1 MDAAGLQD
9 GTTPGTP
16 VVMVESE
23 VVRQI
28 HALATMGWGSKRIAR
43 ELGIARATVKRY
55 RAGGAEAEVQRRPQR
70 RGLDDEQRAKARAL
84 FDTTAEGNAVVVTQL
99 LAEGGIDVDIRVVQR
114 VLQPHRQTRRAA
126 EAATVRFETE
136 PGHQLQIDFGEK
148 RVMIAGQ
155 VMRVMLFVAVLG
167 YSRRCF
173 VRAFRSQRHDD
184 WREGLAAAFQHFGG
198 VTQTVLVDNAK
209 ALILEHVDDTVR
221 VNPAFEAFCKDWSVA
236 VRACRPFRA
245 RTKGKTERGVG
256 YAKHNALAGR
266 QFSSWAALDA
276 HLAWWM
282 QMADERDH
290 GTTHE
295 APRVRFERAEAAALR
310 PLPMRPIP
318 VRQRREQ
325 RKVATDCFVDVDT
338 VRYSVPHRLVG
349 RTVQVLVGDEDVVI
363 FDGAERVAKHP
374 RCREPHERV
383 VDPAHF
389 EGLHR
394 LTSST
399 QLTSTVLAPYGRSLA
414 DYAAH
419 VGGAHHE

>member
-1 MDAAGLQD
+1 M
-9 GTTPGTP
+9 
-16 VVMVESE
+16 ESE
-23 VVRQI
+23 QLQVAVASSTQTAMIEPELVRQI
-28 HALATMGWGSKRIAR
+28 GALEAMSWGSKRIAR
-43 ELGIARATVKRY
+43 ELGIALMTVKRY
-55 RAGGAEAEVQRRPQR
+55 RRGQADAEVQRRPTR
-70 RGLDDEQRAKARAL
+70 RDLDDEQRAKAREL

-99 LAEGGIDVDIRVVQR
+99 LAEQGVDVDVRVVQR

-148 RVMIAGQ
+148 HVMIAGQ
-155 VMRVMLFVAVLG
+155 RVRVMLFVAVLG
-167 YSRRCF
+167 FSRRCY

-184 WREGLAAAFQHFGG
+184 WREGLAGAFQHFGG

-209 ALILEHVDDTVR
+209 ALILDRVDDVVR
-221 VNPAFEAFCKDWSVA
+221 VNPAFEAFCKDWGVA
-236 VRACRPFRA
+236 VRACRPYRA

-266 QFSSWAALDA
+266 QFSSWASLDA

-295 APRVRFERAEAAALR
+295 APRIRFDRAEASALT
-310 PLPMRPIP
+310 PLPARPIP

-325 RKVATDCFVDVDT
+325 RKVASDCFVDIDT

-349 RTVQVLVGDEDVVI
+349 RTLQVLVGDDEVAI
-363 FDGAERVAKHP
+363 FDGTERVARHA
-374 RCREPHERV
+374 RCSEPHQRV
-383 VDPAHF
+383 VDATHF

-394 LTSST
+394 VSSSMRI
-399 QLTSTVLAPYGRSLA
+399 TSTVLAPYGRSLA

-419 VGGAHHE
+419 VGGAS

>member
-1 MDAAGLQD
+1 MESEQLQD
-9 GTTPGTP
+9 GAATGTQAAMIEP
-16 VVMVESE
+16 EL
-23 VVRQI
+23 VRQI
-28 HALATMGWGSKRIAR
+28 RALEAMRWGSKRIAR
-43 ELGIARATVKRY
+43 ELGVALMTVKRY
-55 RAGGAEAEVQRRPQR
+55 RRGGAEAEAQHRPTRRA
-70 RGLDDEQRAKARAL
+70 LDDEQRAKAREL

-99 LAEGGIDVDIRVVQR
+99 LAEKGIDVDIRVVQR
-114 VLQPHRQTRRAA
+114 VLQPHRQTKRAA

-148 RVMIAGQ
+148 HVMIAGQ
-155 VMRVMLFVAVLG
+155 RTRLMLFVAVLG
-167 YSRRCF
+167 YSRRCY

-209 ALILEHVDDTVR
+209 ALILDRVDDVVR
-221 VNPAFEAFCKDWSVA
+221 VNPAFEAFCKDWGVA
-236 VRACRPFRA
+236 VRACRPYRA

-266 QFSSWAALDA
+266 PFASWAALDA

-295 APRVRFERAEAAALR
+295 APRVRFERAEASALR
-310 PLPMRPIP
+310 PLPARPIP

-325 RKVATDCFVDVDT
+325 RKVASDCFVDVDT

-349 RTVQVLVGDEDVVI
+349 RMVQVLVADHEVVI
-363 FDGAERVAKHP
+363 FDVAERVAQHS
-374 RCREPHERV
+374 RCREPHQRV

-394 LTSST
+394 VTAST
-399 QLTSTVLAPYGRSLA
+399 LVTSTVLAPYGRSLA

-419 VGGAHHE
+419 VGGARE

>member
-1 MDAAGLQD
+1 MEAAGLQD
-9 GTTPGTP
+9 VTTGSTP
-16 VVMVESE
+16 VVMVEPE
-23 VVRQI
+23 IVRQI
-28 HALATMGWGSKRIAR
+28 HALTALRWGYKRIAR
-43 ELGIARATVKRY
+43 ELGISKTTVKRY
-55 RAGGAEAEVQRRPQR
+55 QVGGADAEVQRRR
-70 RGLDDEQRAKARAL
+70 KSGGLDDAQRAKAREL

-99 LAEGGIDVDIRVVQR
+99 LAEQGVDVDVRVVQR
-114 VLQPHRQTRRAA
+114 VLQPHRQTKRAA

-148 RVMIAGQ
+148 HVVIAGQ
-155 VMRVMLFVAVLG
+155 RTRVMLFVAVLG
-167 YSRRCF
+167 FSRRCY

-184 WREGLAAAFQHFGG
+184 WREGLAGAFQHFGG

-209 ALILEHVDDTVR
+209 ALILDRIDDVVR
-221 VNPAFEAFCKDWSVA
+221 VNPAFEAFCKDWGVA
-236 VRACRPFRA
+236 VRACRPYRA

-256 YAKHNALAGR
+256 YAKSNALAGR
-266 QFSSWAALDA
+266 EFSSWAALDA

-295 APRVRFERAEAAALR
+295 APRVRFERAEAAALT
-310 PLPMRPIP
+310 PLPARPIP

-325 RKVATDCFVDVDT
+325 RKVSTDCFVDIDT

-349 RTVQVLVGDEDVVI
+349 RMLQVLVADDEVVI
-363 FDGAERVAKHP
+363 SDGAERVARHA
-374 RCREPHERV
+374 RCREPHQRV
-383 VDPAHF
+383 VDAAHF

-394 LTSST
+394 VAAST
-399 QLTSTVLAPYGRSLA
+399 RITSTVLAPYGRSLA

-419 VGGAHHE
+419 VGGAL

>member
-1 MDAAGLQD
+1 M
-9 GTTPGTP
+9 
-16 VVMVESE
+16 ESE
-23 VVRQI
+23 QLQVGAATGTQAAMIEPELVRQI
-28 HALATMGWGSKRIAR
+28 RALGAMAWGSKRIAR
-43 ELGIARATVKRY
+43 ELGVALMTVKRY
-55 RAGGAEAEVQRRPQR
+55 RRGGAEAEAQRRPTR
-70 RGLDDEQRAKARAL
+70 RALDDEQRAKALQL

-99 LAEGGIDVDIRVVQR
+99 LAEAGIDVDIRVVQR
-114 VLQPHRQTRRAA
+114 VLQPHRQTKRAA

-148 RVMIAGQ
+148 HVMIAGQ
-155 VMRVMLFVAVLG
+155 PTRVMLFVAVLG
-167 YSRRCF
+167 YSRRCY

-184 WREGLAAAFQHFGG
+184 WREGLAAAFKHFGG

-209 ALILEHVDDTVR
+209 ALILDRVDDVVR
-221 VNPAFEAFCKDWSVA
+221 VNPAFEAFCTDWGVA
-236 VRACRPFRA
+236 VRACRPYRA

-266 QFSSWAALDA
+266 QFASWAALDA

-295 APRVRFERAEAAALR
+295 APRVRFERAETSALK
-310 PLPMRPIP
+310 PLPARPIP

-325 RKVATDCFVDVDT
+325 RKVASDCFVDVDT

-349 RTVQVLVGDEDVVI
+349 RMVQVLVGDDEVVI
-363 FDGAERVAKHP
+363 FDVAERVAQHS
-374 RCREPHERV
+374 RCREPHQRV

-394 LTSST
+394 VTTST
-399 QLTSTVLAPYGRSLA
+399 LVTSTVLAPYGRSLA

-419 VGGAHHE
+419 VGGAHE